1 MKKSLPLFLF
11 QINCLCFLI
20 FFLFPTYAVGDNLLS
35 SKYNKSVL
43 SEILPAPMVFAPLP
57 PANDEF
63 WRSDIPIDMR
73 KDYIRY
79 GEDYYACKWEP
90 IDNSIF
96 AEYKRNGNRTNYER
110 KSFSLRRQLASL
122 VLAEIL
128 DHQGRF
134 INDIT
139 KGLHYFIHEIWWGVP
154 AHYPTAQPDSNEQ
167 IVDLFNAETANLLAW
182 SIYMLHDEIENTEKG
197 LCETIRTEIER
208 RMLIPALTT
217 NYAWKKKTNNWN
229 TWICSNWL
237 SCVLFCEKEKDKQ
250 IEAISQILQCLDL
263 FYDAYPQD
271 GGCEEGIG
279 YWDRAAASLFES
291 LFLFELATGENVPL
305 KDQQKFKN
313 MGAFVYKTYIG
324 NDKFVTFSDA
334 TPKSNIQP
342 NIALPFAHYIKDPL
356 LEGYAIKTAS
366 TNSFKQTPSKL
377 FSKSG
382 NYPTLSREI
391 LFLFQY
397 SKYSDILPTEPLP
410 QNVWMPTSQVF
421 AARQSEGSVLGLYIA
436 AKGGN
441 NNESHNHNDV
451 GNFVVYNDA
460 EPIIIDIGTGTY
472 TAQSFSKQRYELFN
486 CRSAYHNVPLINGCE
501 QHEGK
506 DYMATDVKYTSN
518 EKLSSLT
525 LDISEAYP
533 KEAYVSK
540 WKRTIQLNRGKEVL
554 VTEQFKLKKYKR
566 PSEIILICCGKA
578 QLEGS
583 NKIVIN
589 NGKNKGALYFNA
601 DQLSPS
607 IEKIVF
613 QDNTILNAW
622 QKRSLYRIR
631 LSLRNESLKGTISYS
646 IKQE

>member
-1 MKKSLPLFLF
+1 
-11 QINCLCFLI
+11 
-20 FFLFPTYAVGDNLLS
+20 
-35 SKYNKSVL
+35 
-43 SEILPAPMVFAPLP
+43 
-57 PANDEF
+57 
-63 WRSDIPIDMR
+63 
-73 KDYIRY
+73 
-79 GEDYYACKWEP
+79 
-90 IDNSIF
+90 
-96 AEYKRNGNRTNYER
+96 
-110 KSFSLRRQLASL
+110 
-122 VLAEIL
+122 
-128 DHQGRF
+128 
-134 INDIT
+134 
-139 KGLHYFIHEIWWGVP
+139 
-154 AHYPTAQPDSNEQ
+154 
-167 IVDLFNAETANLLAW
+167 
-182 SIYMLHDEIENTEKG
+182 
-197 LCETIRTEIER
+197 
-208 RMLIPALTT
+208 
-217 NYAWKKKTNNWN
+217 
-229 TWICSNWL
+229 
-237 SCVLFCEKEKDKQ
+237 
-250 IEAISQILQCLDL
+250 
-263 FYDAYPQD
+263 
-271 GGCEEGIG
+271 
-279 YWDRAAASLFES
+279 
-291 LFLFELATGENVPL
+291 
-305 KDQQKFKN
+305 
-313 MGAFVYKTYIG
+313 
-324 NDKFVTFSDA
+324 
-334 TPKSNIQP
+334 
-342 NIALPFAHYIKDPL
+342 
-356 LEGYAIKTAS
+356 
-366 TNSFKQTPSKL
+366 
-377 FSKSG
+377 
-382 NYPTLSREI
+382 
-391 LFLFQY
+391 
-397 SKYSDILPTEPLP
+397 
-410 QNVWMPTSQVF
+410 MPTSQVF

-566 PSEIILICCGKA
+566 PSEIILICCGNA
-578 QLEGS
+578 RLEDS
-583 NKIVIN
+583 DKIVIN

>member
-1 MKKSLPLFLF
+1 MKNSLLLLHFLTSR
-11 QINCLCFLI
+11 LCFFI
-20 FFLFPTYAVGDNLLS
+20 VVLFPTYAVGDNILS
-35 SKYNKSVL
+35 SNFNKLVL
-43 SEILPAPMVFAPLP
+43 SDILPAPMAFTPVP
-57 PANDEF
+57 PASDEF
-63 WRSDIPIDMR
+63 WRSEIPIDMR

-79 GEDYYACKWEP
+79 GEGFIECKWKS

-96 AEYKRNGNRTNYER
+96 AEYKQNGNRINYER
-110 KSFSLRRQLASL
+110 KSFSLREQLASL
-122 VLAEIL
+122 VMAEIL

-134 INDIT
+134 VDDIT
-139 KGLHYFIHEIWWGVP
+139 NGLHYFIQEVWWGIP
-154 AHYPTAQPDSNEQ
+154 AHYPTAQPEYDEQ

-182 SIYMLHDEIENTEKG
+182 TTYMLHNEIENAEEG
-197 LCETIRTEIER
+197 LCEKIRIEIER
-208 RMLIPALTT
+208 RLLIPALNI
-217 NYAWKKKTNNWN
+217 NYAWKKRTNNWN

-237 SCVLFCEKEKDKQ
+237 SCVLFCEKERTKQ
-250 IEAISQILQCLDL
+250 IDAIYQILRCLDL

-279 YWDRAAASLFES
+279 YWDRSAASLFES
-291 LFLFELATGENVPL
+291 LYLFELATGENVPL
-305 KDQQKFKN
+305 KSQNKFKN
-313 MGAFVYKTYIG
+313 MGAFVYNTYIG

-334 TPKSNIQP
+334 TPNSNIQP
-342 NIALPFAHYIKDPL
+342 NIALPFAHYIHDPL
-356 LEGYAIKTAS
+356 LEGYAIKTAT
-366 TNSFKQTPSKL
+366 TNSFKQSPSKL
-377 FSKSG
+377 FSRSG

-397 SKYSDILPTEPLP
+397 NKFSDILPAEPLP

-421 AARQSEGSVLGLYIA
+421 AARQSEGSFLGLYIA

-460 EPIIIDIGTGTY
+460 EPIIIDIGSGTY

-486 CRSAYHNVPLINGCE
+486 CRSAYHNVPIINGCE

-506 DYMATDVKYTSN
+506 DYKANNVKYKSN
-518 EKLSSLT
+518 EKQSSLT

-554 VTEQFKLKKYKR
+554 VTEQFKLKKYKQ
-566 PSEIILICCGKA
+566 PCEIILICCGDA
-578 QLEGS
+578 RLEYP

-613 QDNTILNAW
+613 HDNAILNAW
-622 QKRSLYRIR
+622 QKKSLFRIR
-631 LSLRNESLKGTISYS
+631 LSLRITSLKGTINYS